1 MALKITYW
9 TASRTN
15 PNIAGGVVSS
25 ESLALTGA
33 SAQSGLTPASAVY
46 VSISATEAAALD
58 YSGAD
63 PTAVAGATGT
73 SAYMAEGERM
83 WFDAVAGYKVA
94 GIQAS

>member
-15 PNIAGGVVSS
+15 QNIAGGVVSS

-46 VSISATEAAALD
+46 VSINATEAAAFD
-58 YSGAD
+58 YSGAN
-63 PTAVAGATGT
+63 PTAIAGATGT
-73 SAYMAEGERM
+73 SAYMADGQSV
-83 WFDAVAGYKVA
+83 WLDAVAGYKVA
-94 GIQAS
+94 GIQAT